1 MRGVFL
7 KNGLVHRFSQICK
20 SADAKNPF
28 LIPRDR
34 DAKGSHHYHNFLNKS
49 RESASG
55 AFSIPFSSSSSPSR
69 SRVGFVAWYLGL
81 VQSRPLL
88 TKSVTSSLI
97 YAAADCT
104 SQTISRQSTEPY
116 DFMRTLRMAG
126 YGMLIL
132 GPSLHFWF
140 NFMSKVLPQRDLI
153 TTLKKI
159 CLGQTTF
166 GPFMTAISSPQM
178 QLYKVALCLF
188 FMMVNSS
195 ELSNCL
201 PVSKMLEQLARGC
214 AFITNENTL
223 VRLEPEMHQGLNFC
237 ENGSDIIARLNRDL
251 IPTLINGVMYWPL
264 CDFVTF
270 KFIPVHL
277 QPLVSNSFSY
287 LWTIYMTYMASLER
301 ADTQ

>member
-34 DAKGSHHYHNFLNKS
+34 DARGSHHYHNFLNKS

-104 SQTISRQSTEPY
+104 SQTISRQSSEPY

-166 GPFMTAISSPQM
+166 GPFMTAI
-178 QLYKVALCLF
+178 F
-188 FMMVNSS
+188 FSANAAV
-195 ELSNCL
+195 
-201 PVSKMLEQLARGC
+201 
-214 AFITNENTL
+214 
-223 VRLEPEMHQGLNFC
+223 QG

-287 LWTIYMTYMASLER
+287 LWTIYMTYMASLEK